1 MNSLVNNI
9 FWGLLL
15 QGIFLII
22 FGILL
27 FVWPELLNI
36 LISAFVIA
44 SGVVAIVWAF
54 YTKKY
59 TK

>member
-1 MNSLVNNI
+1 MNKLVNNI

-15 QGIFLII
+15 QGICFIV

-27 FVWPELLNI
+27 FVWPELLSI
-36 LISAFVIA
+36 LVSSFVITI
-44 SGVVAIVWAF
+44 GVVIIIWAF

-59 TK
+59 IR